1 MEELKKFSDC
11 KNYKEINPVGNLINV
26 TSNWTITG
34 ALIEPIDVPVEEII
48 CDSKRKKFLT
58 IFAEVNKLT
67 ILGPYCC
74 QFSIEKW
81 RMQWK
86 LVKLLVRLG
95 IF

>member
-34 ALIEPIDVPVEEII
+34 VLIEPTDVPVEEIV

-58 IFAEVNKLT
+58 NFAEINIT

-74 QFSIEKW
+74 QSSIEKW
-81 RMQWK
+81 RMQWT
-86 LVKLLVRLG
+86 LVKLLVRWG